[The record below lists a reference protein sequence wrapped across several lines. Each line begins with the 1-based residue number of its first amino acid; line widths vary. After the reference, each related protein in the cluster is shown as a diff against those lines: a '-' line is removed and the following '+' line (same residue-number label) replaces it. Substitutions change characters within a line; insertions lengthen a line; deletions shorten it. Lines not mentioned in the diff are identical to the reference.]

1 MRIGLWI
8 AMAIAL
14 YITFRPGVSVAG
26 HAGGLVTGLLLGL
39 LIRVRR
45 GEVSSEQLAGQPA

>member
-39 LIRVRR
+39 LIRVRPSASLV
-45 GEVSSEQLAGQPA
+45 EAPA